1 MLSTTDDR
9 IITLVPAPSEE
20 QRFQQKRMN
29 EIQLLLD
36 SLFEREEATVKQI
49 LDCLYDVG
57 SINLINKK
65 FSNRPLNRLLKMI
78 SRYAKPIFKIFA
90 LRWFKR
96 NCPQLITAWLSTKV
110 NFK

>member
-1 MLSTTDDR
+1 MLTTNNEKV
-9 IITLVPAPSEE
+9 ITLVPALSEE

-57 SINLINKK
+57 AINLINKK
-65 FSNRPLNRLLKMI
+65 FANRPLNRLLKLI
-78 SRYAKPIFKIFA
+78 SRYTKPLFKVFA

-96 NCPQLITAWLSTKV
+96 NCPQLITEWLGTKV
-110 NFK
+110 KF